1 MVRAS
6 GALALD
12 AAHILTVQ
20 GGKAV
25 RLVGYQSGRK
35 PQRTPGS
42 PSLDEQVSIDLTKAC
57 ASDEVHARGRP
68 LGSRGLRPGE
78 ARA

>member
-6 GALALD
+6 GAPALD

-42 PSLDEQVSIDLTKAC
+42 PSRDEQVSIDLTKAC
-57 ASDEVHARGRP
+57 ASDEQQRSRRRRADYRFARVV
-68 LGSRGLRPGE
+68 
-78 ARA
+78 

>member
-42 PSLDEQVSIDLTKAC
+42 SE
-57 ASDEVHARGRP
+57 
-68 LGSRGLRPGE
+68 SR
-78 ARA
+78 

>member
-12 AAHILTVQ
+12 AAHILTAQ
-20 GGKAV
+20 GGKAW

-42 PSLDEQVSIDLTKAC
+42 PSLDEQESIDLTKAY

>member
-35 PQRTPGS
+35 AAADAGIT
-42 PSLDEQVSIDLTKAC
+42 E
-57 ASDEVHARGRP
+57 
-68 LGSRGLRPGE
+68 SR
-78 ARA
+78 